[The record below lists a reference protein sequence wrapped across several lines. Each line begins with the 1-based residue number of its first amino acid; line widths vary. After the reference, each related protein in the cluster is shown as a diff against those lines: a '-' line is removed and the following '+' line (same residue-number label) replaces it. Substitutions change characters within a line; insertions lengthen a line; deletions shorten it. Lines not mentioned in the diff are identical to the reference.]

1 MAMNRLDAT
10 FVPWCKDFCEYISS
24 SYPLPLGVVPI
35 PETTILEPKW
45 ELSLVSSE
53 NDRTTKPIVNGHAPE
68 ISSNDNGSRVV
79 QQHPP
84 GATRSHVRTSRS
96 NSLFHEIDVVLTE
109 NSRMTPDSHWQDVRH
124 LAFDSKS
131 IATYEPGDVL
141 TIYPKNVTEDVS
153 LLLKQ
158 MDWTEMADKPII
170 FTPTMAVAES
180 SLYPPPPIA
189 ILSRTT
195 TLRSLLTEHIDM
207 TAIPRRSF
215 FSWIA
220 HFTDDQFQRDR
231 LLEFTDPKYIDEL
244 YDYTT
249 RPRRSILEVLQEF
262 DTVRI
267 PWQWAASVLPELRGR
282 QFSIASGGELKK
294 SPGGMT
300 RFELLVAIVK
310 YKTVIKKI
318 REGVCTRYLANSPV
332 GTELCV
338 TLQQGSLNIINDEAK
353 RPVIMIGPGTGIAPM
368 RSLILE
374 RLQILQQSAGPTT
387 IGPSVLFFGCRS
399 QNADYFYQKEWAR
412 IKETISLE
420 VHAAFSRDQNYKVYV
435 QDRIRE
441 QSESVFRL
449 LHEANGLVYVCGS
462 SGKMPQAVR
471 AALIDVFI
479 KHGMHQDAADSYL
492 ETMEKEGRYKQET
505 W

>member
-1 MAMNRLDAT
+1 MAVNRLDAT
-10 FVPWCKDFCEYISS
+10 FVPWCRDFCELILAR
-24 SYPLPLGVVPI
+24 YPLPLGVEPI
-35 PETTILEPKW
+35 PETTLLEPKW
-45 ELSLVSSE
+45 KLSLLASKEGRAIEPCVNGHKPETSSSE
-53 NDRTTKPIVNGHAPE
+53 N
-68 ISSNDNGSRVV
+68 GSRAV
-79 QQHPP
+79 QQP
-84 GATRSHVRTSRS
+84 TRSHVSVIGSNLTS
-96 NSLFHEIDVVLTE
+96 LDLDVMLTE
-109 NSRMTPDSHWQDVRH
+109 NRRMTPDSHWQDVRH
-124 LAFDSKS
+124 LAFESRS
-131 IATYEPGDVL
+131 SATYGPGDVL
-141 TIYPKNVTEDVS
+141 TIYPTNVTDDVN
-153 LLLKQ
+153 LLLKH
-158 MDWTEMADKPII
+158 MNWAEVADKPII
-170 FTPTMAVAES
+170 FTPTMAVADGG
-180 SLYPPPPIA
+180 LYPSPPIA
-189 ILSRTT
+189 MSSETM
-195 TLRSLLTEHIDM
+195 TLRSLLTGHLDL

-262 DTVRI
+262 DTVKI

-282 QFSIASGGELKK
+282 QFSIASGGELKR
-294 SPGGMT
+294 SPEGMA

-318 REGVCTRYLANSPV
+318 REGVCTRYLANLPV
-332 GTELCV
+332 GTELRV
-338 TLQQGSLNIINDEAK
+338 TLQKGSLNIRSEEAK
-353 RPVIMIGPGTGIAPM
+353 LPVIMIGPGTGIAPM

-374 RLQILQQSAGPTT
+374 RMQMLHENPGAPTV
-387 IGPSVLFFGCRS
+387 GPSVLFFGCRS
-399 QNADYFYQKEWAR
+399 QNADYFYQEEWAR
-412 IKETISLE
+412 LKGTIQLE
-420 VHAAFSRDQNYKVYV
+420 VHAAFSRDQDRKFYV

-449 LHEANGLVYVCGS
+449 LHEAKGLVYVCGS

-471 AALIDVFI
+471 AALINAFVQ
-479 KHGMHQDAADSYL
+479 HGMHQDAADSYL